1 MIKRIIPMAIA
12 VAGMV
17 SCGGGTDFDPASV
30 SDAGSR
36 IERVEPLSWWTE
48 MKTPLQLLV
57 KGEDISSW
65 DVSIEGGKGVEVSAV
80 HKADSPDY
88 LFVDVKISGNAG
100 PGTYYIVFRNG
111 SETFKYPYE
120 IAARQEGSAAR
131 KSFTTADMIYLIMPD
146 RFANGDPSN
155 DATDDTA
162 EKPDRKEFFGRHG
175 GDIQGI
181 IDHLDYIAGL
191 GATAIWNTPLL
202 LDNEPE
208 GSYHGYACADYYHV
222 DPRFGS
228 NGLYREFVGK
238 AHEKGLKVIMDIV
251 TNHCGTAHWW
261 MQDLPFKDWIHVF
274 PEYTGTNVCFSTNMD
289 PNASRYDLN
298 LQESGWFVPS
308 MPDMNLNNPYVLNYF
323 KQWAVWWIEYSGLD
337 GFRVDTYPYNEK
349 EPMSE
354 WCAAILNEYPDF
366 NIVGE
371 CWTSSIPQLA
381 YWQGGNANKD
391 GFDSH
396 LPSIMDFPLQEAI
409 WKGVP
414 TDSQAW
420 GEGMTKVYDCL
431 SHDFVYHDLS
441 KMMIF
446 PGNHDTDRIGDVLKH
461 NADRHRIVMAM
472 MATMRG
478 IPQIFYG
485 DEMMFVSK
493 DRSQGHGGLRVDFP
507 GGWHGD
513 EVNLFTEEGR
523 ASAAVNTDG
532 KPVAK
537 GFAADMHDYTQKL
550 FQWRKDKKVIHDG
563 KTMHFLTRDN
573 TYAYFRY
580 DDTDAVFVYINN
592 SRGKKNIPWSH
603 YAEIAEGL
611 HDGRNVITGESVQV
625 SGSTV
630 VGPRQV
636 LVVEYKR

>member
-1 MIKRIIPMAIA
+1 MALSA
-12 VAGMV
+12 AALV
-17 SCGGGTDFDPASV
+17 SCGGQTAFDPDTVA
-30 SDAGSR
+30 DAGSR
-36 IERVEPLSWWTE
+36 VDRVEPLSWWTG

-57 KGEDISSW
+57 RGENISSC
-65 DVSIEGGKGVEVSAV
+65 DVRIEGGKGVSVSAV
-80 HKADSPDY
+80 HKADSPNY
-88 LFVDVKISGNAG
+88 LFVDVEISQNAA
-100 PGTYYIVFRNG
+100 PGTYWIVFDNG
-111 SETFKYPYE
+111 SEIFKYPYE
-120 IAARQEGSAAR
+120 IAARCEGSAKR
-131 KSFTTADMIYLIMPD
+131 KSFTTGDMIYLIMPD

-162 EKPDRKEFFGRHG
+162 EKPARDEFFGRHG

-181 IDHLDYIAGL
+181 IDHLGYIADL

-208 GSYHGYACADYYHV
+208 GSYHGYACADYYHI

-228 NGLYREFVGK
+228 NELYRDFVGK
-238 AHEKGLKVIMDIV
+238 AHENGLKVIMDIV

-261 MQDLPFKDWIHVF
+261 MDDLPFKDWIHVF

-289 PNASRYDLN
+289 PNASKYDLN

-308 MPDMNLNNPYVLNYF
+308 MPDMNLDNPFVLHYF
-323 KQWAVWWIEYSGLD
+323 VQWAVWWIEYSGLD

-349 EPMSE
+349 IPMSE
-354 WCAAILNEYPDF
+354 WCASVLNEYPNF

-409 WKGVP
+409 WKALP
-414 TDSQAW
+414 TDSHGW
-420 GEGMTKVYDCL
+420 GEGMTRVYDCL

-441 KMMIF
+441 RMMIF

-461 NADRHRIVMAM
+461 NADRHKIVMTM

-493 DRSQGHGGLRVDFP
+493 DKSQGHGGLRVDFP
-507 GGWHGD
+507 GGWQGD
-513 EVNLFTEEGR
+513 KVDLFTPEGR

-532 KPVAK
+532 KPVAE
-537 GFAADMHDYTQKL
+537 GLMAELHDYTQKL
-550 FQWRKDKKVIHDG
+550 FQWRKGKKVIHDG
-563 KTMHFLTRDN
+563 KTMHFLSRDN

-580 DDTDAVFVYINN
+580 DDTDAVFVFINN
-592 SRGKKNIPWSH
+592 SRGKKNVPWSH

-611 HDGRNVITGESVQV
+611 HDGRNVLTGEAAEVND
-625 SGSTV
+625 STV
-630 VGPRQV
+630 VGPRQA